1 MGGIG
6 TRWGDKGRYI
16 YGETMGRRDLGK
28 VNTPSNASSRV
39 PQYGERKGNKGRQA
53 DTPSNT
59 GTHMWEDNGR
69 QDLGKA
75 DAASNTGTHVGDDGA
90 QAGERGRQDLGKA
103 DTPSNTQHT
112 CNETIGDTGRQTSG
126 RRTHHPTQAHL
137 CGDHERQASNTN
149 SHVGRHWET
158 RGGKT
163 SGKRMHHLW
172 RGSERQPSTTGTHVG
187 RKWETGGSKTSGRWT
202 NTGTHVGKNGR

>member
-1 MGGIG
+1 M
-6 TRWGDKGRYI
+6 GDKTSGRRTQHLTQAHMWETMEHKRRE
-16 YGETMGRRDLGK
+16 GETNLGK
-28 VNTPSNASSRV
+28 T
-39 PQYGERKGNKGRQA
+39 

-59 GTHMWEDNGR
+59 GTP
-69 QDLGKA
+69 
-75 DAASNTGTHVGDDGA
+75 V
-90 QAGERGRQDLGKA
+90 
-103 DTPSNTQHT
+103 
-112 CNETIGDTGRQTSG
+112 
-126 RRTHHPTQAHL
+126 RR
-137 CGDHERQASNTN
+137 HERQASNTN